1 MFWAL
6 RQAQRGARTRVQGKL
21 AGQYFVQFVIYTPLK
36 CATTNVIKTLSCK
49 AKAANMVRPLSNAQV
64 EILESFSFELET
76 KQLLEFRQMLI
87 AYFADKVTDE
97 IDLLFEDKGWSV
109 EDKVEEWG
117 GEHMRIPYKPAP

>member
-1 MFWAL
+1 
-6 RQAQRGARTRVQGKL
+6 
-21 AGQYFVQFVIYTPLK
+21 
-36 CATTNVIKTLSCK
+36 
-49 AKAANMVRPLSNAQV
+49 MVRPLSNAQV